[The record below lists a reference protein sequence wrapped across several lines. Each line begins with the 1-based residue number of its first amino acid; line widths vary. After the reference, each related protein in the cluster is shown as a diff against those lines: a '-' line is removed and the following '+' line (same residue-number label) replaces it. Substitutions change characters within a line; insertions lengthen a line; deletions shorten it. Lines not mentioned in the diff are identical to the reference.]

1 MCEKIFSQAF
11 QIANLIREYMEVIKA
26 QMVKDAAL
34 APPVA
39 PHAPAHGIIQ
49 PAALIASNNNNV
61 ELRKGARPS
70 SGILRNSG
78 LAAPS

>member
-1 MCEKIFSQAF
+1 MKLSLQAF

-26 QMVKDAAL
+26 QMLKDAAL

-39 PHAPAHGIIQ
+39 PHAPAHGLSQ
-49 PAALIASNNNNV
+49 PATLIATNNNV
-61 ELRKGARPS
+61 ELRKGPRPT
-70 SGILRNSG
+70 SGILRHSG

>member
-1 MCEKIFSQAF
+1 MVFLSKAF

-26 QMVKDAAL
+26 QMLKDAAL

-39 PHAPAHGIIQ
+39 PPHAPAHGLIQ
-49 PAALIASNNNNV
+49 PVTLIANNV
-61 ELRKGARPS
+61 EMRKGPRPTT
-70 SGILRNSG
+70 GILRNSG

>member
-1 MCEKIFSQAF
+1 
-11 QIANLIREYMEVIKA
+11 MEVIKA

-49 PAALIASNNNNV
+49 PDTLIGANNNV
-61 ELRKGARPS
+61 ELRKGARPN
-70 SGILRNSG
+70 SGILRHSG